1 VIRPSGDQVEIEAD
15 GQRAVV
21 VEVGGGLRSYTVDGR
36 DVLDGVPRGRD
47 VHVGTGQ
54 VLIPWPNRL
63 QDGSYEFEGR
73 RHQLA
78 LTDAGKRNAITASS
92 AGRAGRLPSASRTAR

>member
-47 VHVGTGQ
+47 VHVGTGSGAHP
-54 VLIPWPNRL
+54 V
-63 QDGSYEFEGR
+63 
-73 RHQLA
+73 
-78 LTDAGKRNAITASS
+78 AGTACRTEATSS
-92 AGRAGRLPSASRTAR
+92 KGVGISSP